1 MNLINNQT
9 MKIINVTNENF
20 VELVLENENPVL
32 VDFWADWCGP
42 CRAMEPVLDKIAEDN
57 PNLQI
62 AKVNIDQQ
70 QELAVR
76 YQVMSIP
83 MMLVFVDGKI
93 VEQFIGMAP
102 ANKLQ
107 ATLDAVLD

>member
-1 MNLINNQT
+1 
-9 MKIINVTNENF
+9 
-20 VELVLENENPVL
+20 
-32 VDFWADWCGP
+32 
-42 CRAMEPVLDKIAEDN
+42 MEPVLEKLSQDN

-62 AKVNIDQQ
+62 AKVNIDQE

-93 VEQFIGMAP
+93 VEQLIGMVP

-107 ATLDAVLD
+107 STLDTVLN